1 MNPTP
6 HPSCPSCG
14 QPIPPGAPEGLC
26 PRCLMLGAAEPP
38 PPRPSLGGAPL
49 PTREELAEA
58 FPALEIG
65 DMIGH
70 GGMGAVFL
78 VRQPKLERDV
88 ALKVLP
94 RALAADPS
102 FAQRF
107 HREARALARLNHP
120 NIVTV
125 FDYGEQGGW
134 YYLLMEFVDG
144 VNLRQAMRTQRFTP
158 EQALEI
164 VPQIC
169 GALQYAHGEGVLH
182 RDIKPEN
189 LLLDS
194 KGRVKIVDFGIAK
207 LGQTGEGEPALTLS
221 GARLGTMAYMAPEQI
236 EQPAKVDHRADIYS
250 LGVVFYEMLTGEL
263 PIGRFAAPSEKSPVG
278 PQVDEV
284 VFRTLEKEPGRRFQ
298 SAGEMRTQ
306 VETLTGEP
314 ATVVGE
320 GGPPLPPP
328 LPPPSGIAGRVG
340 GRFTGPAMSLALLIA
355 GALLWGAVAF
365 MINQMHRGSEPMFSE
380 LLQERTEMARL
391 PTILAGTLIGGL
403 GLAGIGL
410 GWFNLVRLRTAGP
423 PRRGIVVASI
433 IALLAPCVPLWMV
446 LAINVHDEPLAWFD
460 GIVLT
465 GLLLLW
471 FVCWL
476 NPRPLPWSLPALLA
490 FTLAVVPVLFIAHA
504 WRGHADAVDTRWAQE
519 MNILQIRINELQNSR
534 PPGAAESE
542 ISRLERDLDT
552 LHLEGRPRSRVPFSS
567 GQRACFALSACAAF
581 GGTLLGWTTRR
592 QLRAEHPRVHR
603 GRPLAEFAAW
613 FWPVVVGPVLLLFLA

>member
-1 MNPTP
+1 MNPTS

-14 QPIPPGAPEGLC
+14 QPIPAGAPEGLC

-38 PPRPSLGGAPL
+38 PPPPPLGGAPL

-65 DMIGH
+65 EMIGH
-70 GGMGAVFL
+70 GGMGAVFRA
-78 VRQPKLERDV
+78 RQPKLERDV

-94 RALAADPS
+94 RVLAADPS
-102 FAQRF
+102 FAERF

-134 YYLLMEFVDG
+134 YYLLMELVDG
-144 VNLRQAMRTQRFTP
+144 VNLRQAMRAQRFTP
-158 EQALEI
+158 EEALEI

-207 LGQTGEGEPALTLS
+207 LGQAGEGEPTLTLS

-298 SAGEMRTQ
+298 SAGEMRTE
-306 VETLTGEP
+306 VETLAGGEA

-320 GGPPLPPP
+320 GGPPPPP
-328 LPPPSGIAGRVG
+328 TPPSGSAGRVG
-340 GRFTGPAMSLALLIA
+340 GRFTGPAMALALLIA
-355 GALLWGAVAF
+355 GALLWLSVSY
-365 MINQMHRGSEPMFSE
+365 MMNQMHQRLAPRSYE
-380 LLQERTEMARL
+380 LLQERTVAARL
-391 PTILAGTLIGGL
+391 PLILAGTIIGGL
-403 GLAGIGL
+403 GLTGIGL
-410 GWFNLVRLRTAGP
+410 GWVNLVRLRTAGP
-423 PRRGIVVASI
+423 PRKGIVVASFV
-433 IALLAPCVPLWMV
+433 ALLAPCLLLWLV
-446 LAINVHDEPLAWFD
+446 LAVNVHDEPLAWFD

-465 GLLLLW
+465 GLMLLW
-471 FVCWL
+471 FVGWL
-476 NPRPLPWSLPALLA
+476 NPRPRPWSLPALLA

-534 PPGAAESE
+534 KPGAAESE
-542 ISRLERDLDT
+542 ISRLERDLNT
-552 LHLEGRPRSRVPFSS
+552 LHLEGRPQSRVPFSS
-567 GQRACFALSACAAF
+567 GQRAGFTLAACAAL

-592 QLRAEHPRVHR
+592 QLRAEHPPVHR

-613 FWPVVVGPVLLLFLA
+613 FWLVVVGPVLLLFLA

>member
-6 HPSCPSCG
+6 HPTCPSCG
-14 QPIPPGAPEGLC
+14 QPIPAGAPEGLC
-26 PRCLMLGAAEPP
+26 PRCLMLGAAESPP
-38 PPRPSLGGAPL
+38 PPPPPGGAPL
-49 PTREELAEA
+49 PTREELALA
-58 FPALEIG
+58 FPGLEIG
-65 DMIGH
+65 EMIGH
-70 GGMGAVFL
+70 GGMGAVFRA
-78 VRQPKLERDV
+78 RQPKLERDV

-94 RALAADPS
+94 HALAADPS
-102 FAQRF
+102 FAERF
-107 HREARALARLNHP
+107 HREARALAKLNHP

-134 YYLLMEFVDG
+134 YYLLMELVDG
-144 VNLRQAMRTQRFTP
+144 VNLRQAMRTRRFTP

-189 LLLDS
+189 LLLDG
-194 KGRVKIVDFGIAK
+194 KGRVKIADFGIAK
-207 LGQTGEGEPALTLS
+207 LGQAGEGEPTLTLS

-236 EQPAKVDHRADIYS
+236 EQPGKVDHRADIYS

-306 VETLTGEP
+306 VETLAGGEA

-320 GGPPLPPP
+320 GGSLPPP
-328 LPPPSGIAGRVG
+328 PPVPAAPARRLAGPLAALGLLLAAGLLLLGMSMAMRFQDPLPTHEA
-340 GRFTGPAMSLALLIA
+340 AMQRMASARPWLALGSTLSALA
-355 GALLWGAVAF
+355 GA
-365 MINQMHRGSEPMFSE
+365 
-380 LLQERTEMARL
+380 
-391 PTILAGTLIGGL
+391 AGV
-403 GLAGIGL
+403 GLA
-410 GWFNLVRLRTAGP
+410 WMNLVRLRRAAA
-423 PRRGIVVASI
+423 PRKGVVVASLV
-433 IALLAPCVPLWMV
+433 ALLAPCLLLWLV
-446 LAINVHDEPLAWFD
+446 LAVNVHDVPLAWFD

-465 GLLLLW
+465 GLMLLW

-476 NPRPLPWSLPALLA
+476 NPRPRPWSLPAVLA

-519 MNILQIRINELQNSR
+519 MNILQIRINELQNRR
-534 PPGAAESE
+534 PPGSAESE
-542 ISRLERDLDT
+542 VRRLERDLGA
-552 LHLEGRPRSRVPFSS
+552 LHLEGRPQSRVAFSS
-567 GQRACFALSACAAF
+567 GQRACFALAACAAL

-592 QLRAEHPRVHR
+592 QLRAEQPPVHR